1 MPAINQSAFNRK
13 HQQPVPDGAV
23 LTPGGYRDPSL
34 VHHVPHG
41 HRVRRRKHQLQLV
54 HRRTQRIV
62 ARHDVAPSDAPIP
75 GLGSG
80 WITFAS
86 WQNLASEPVSQIATD
101 CTVPD
106 PPTAGDTGQ
115 TIFLFNAIQN
125 ASRTNLLQPVLQWG
139 TSQAGGGPFWSIS
152 NWYID
157 TSGHV
162 CHSDSV
168 PVLPGQV
175 LTGIIS
181 LGQETNG
188 LYSYVVSFEG
198 YPTLDLNVTGIE
210 ELMYAAE
217 TLEAYQI
224 GDCKEYPADDFTA
237 MSNIA
242 IAVGGVAPALTW
254 SIQNNSTSCGEHTI
268 IVSSANPGGQIN
280 IVY

>member
-1 MPAINQSAFNRK
+1 MPAIDQSAFNRK
-13 HQQPVPDGAV
+13 DQQPIPTGAV
-23 LTPGGYRDPSL
+23 LTPGGYRIPSL

-41 HRVRRRKHQLQLV
+41 HRLRRRNHQFQIV

-62 ARHDVAPSDAPIP
+62 ARHEIVPSDAPIP

-80 WITFAS
+80 WITFAL
-86 WQNLASEPVSQIATD
+86 WQNPSSEPISQIATD
-101 CTVPD
+101 WAVPNE
-106 PPTAGDTGQ
+106 PTTGDTGQ
-115 TIFLFNAIQN
+115 TIFLFNALQN

-157 TSGHV
+157 STGHV
-162 CHSDSV
+162 WHSDSV

-188 LYSYVVSFEG
+188 LFSYLVSFDG
-198 YPTLDLNVTGIE
+198 YPALDLNVAGIE
-210 ELMYAAE
+210 QLVYAAE
-217 TLEAYQI
+217 ALEAYQI
-224 GDCKEYPADDFTA
+224 GDCAEYPAATFTA
-237 MSNIA
+237 MSNIS
-242 IAVGGVAPALTW
+242 IALGGIATPLTW
-254 SIQNNSTSCGEHTI
+254 TIQNNSTTCGEHTMI
-268 IVSSANPGGQIN
+268 ASSANPGGQIN